1 VTSAAKETPTAPK
14 RAANADALILRLGPG
29 LITGAADDDPS
40 GIATY
45 SQVGA
50 QFGTAMLWTMLF
62 SFPLMAAMQ
71 EICARLGRI
80 TGAGIAANLR
90 KHYPKP
96 LLICAITLLCVANV
110 FNLGADIAA
119 IGAAAKLVF
128 GGNLNTY
135 AVGFGLLSIFLQ
147 IYLPYRRYV
156 RYLKWLTL
164 ALFAYVGTA
173 FVVHVPWSTVLRATF
188 VPSMQRNSNY
198 WMGLIAVL
206 GTTISPYLFF
216 WQASEEA
223 EEVRAT
229 RQASALTRKPR
240 QAFAQFRRIAFDTR
254 VGMALSNLIGF
265 FIILTAALTL
275 HTSASTQ
282 GIQTAA
288 DAAKALKPVAGN
300 FAFLLFAIG
309 IIGTGLLAIPVL
321 AGSAAYGVAEAF
333 HWRASLGSKPNQAR
347 RFYFVIA
354 AATVTGLLLNFA
366 GLDPI
371 RALYWSAIVNGIAAA
386 PLMAM
391 LMIMSASFAVV
402 REFTLPLYL
411 RVVGWAATAGYASCF
426 DRIPREYGARFALTP
441 RPVRKFQVF
450 TVWLETVSGKRSVW
464 LRRIGDP
471 RDYLTASKPRSA
483 IHMQAIAPKG

>member
-1 VTSAAKETPTAPK
+1 MPTLAVKEKNAASVETTDSTALL
-14 RAANADALILRLGPG
+14 RRLGPG

-50 QFGTAMLWTMLF
+50 QFGMAMLWTMLF

-96 LLICAITLLCVANV
+96 LLFGAVALLCAANI

-119 IGAAAKLVF
+119 DGAAAQLIL
-128 GGNLNTY
+128 GGNLNAY
-135 AVGFGLLSIFLQ
+135 AVAFGLVSVVLQ
-147 IYLPYRRYV
+147 IYVPYRRYV

-173 FVVHVPWSTVLRATF
+173 FVVHVPWGAVLRAT
-188 VPSMQRNSNY
+188 VIPAISWSPDY
-198 WMGLIAVL
+198 WMALVAVL

-223 EEVRAT
+223 EEVRIT
-229 RQASALTRKPR
+229 PDESALKRKPH

-254 VGMALSNLIGF
+254 VGMALSNLIAF
-265 FIILTAALTL
+265 FIILTAAVTI
-275 HTSASTQ
+275 HANGTGQ
-282 GIQTAA
+282 EIHTAA
-288 DAAKALKPVAGN
+288 DAAKALQPVAGR

-321 AGSAAYGVAEAF
+321 AGSAAYGVAETF
-333 HWRASLGSKPNQAR
+333 RWRASLESKPEQAPK
-347 RFYFVIA
+347 FYFVIA
-354 AATVTGLLLNFA
+354 AATVIGLLL
-366 GLDPI
+366 
-371 RALYWSAIVNGIAAA
+371 
-386 PLMAM
+386 
-391 LMIMSASFAVV
+391 
-402 REFTLPLYL
+402 EF
-411 RVVGWAATAGYASCF
+411 RG
-426 DRIPREYGARFALTP
+426 
-441 RPVRKFQVF
+441 
-450 TVWLETVSGKRSVW
+450 
-464 LRRIGDP
+464 
-471 RDYLTASKPRSA
+471 PRSHPRA
-483 IHMQAIAPKG
+483 VLVGDR